1 LRTKKLKDFE
11 LFKKV
16 VNSVAAKQHL
26 NESGLRSIIEIS
38 YRINIGK
45 RKLTKDSLLSK
56 INVKNL

>member
-26 NESGLRSIIEIS
+26 NEFGLRSIIEIS
-38 YRINIGK
+38 YQINIGK